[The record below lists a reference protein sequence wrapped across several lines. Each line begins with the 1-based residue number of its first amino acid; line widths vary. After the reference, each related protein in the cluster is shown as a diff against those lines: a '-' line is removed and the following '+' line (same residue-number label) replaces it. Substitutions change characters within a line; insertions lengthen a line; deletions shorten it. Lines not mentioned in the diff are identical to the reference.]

1 MKGSACISGMEIMRA
16 AAESGVA
23 FYILL
28 LRDVVSNLI
37 CAPRALNTHT
47 QPEPRTPY
55 FVPALAIII
64 VVIFT
69 ALF

>member
-1 MKGSACISGMEIMRA
+1 MEIMRA

-28 LRDVVSNLI
+28 LRDVVSNLM
-37 CAPRALNTHT
+37 CASRAQRTHNLS
-47 QPEPRTPY
+47 RTPY
-55 FVPALAIII
+55 FVAPLAIII
-64 VVIFT
+64 IAAIFN